1 MYDILYN
8 DPALFEITI
17 VLLILVGIAIW
28 QKLYRTASVMCAVFI
43 FYLIFVIL
51 TSESVHEI
59 VETEADGIHD
69 ELVKN
74 ENVIKIAIQEISD
87 STIKETKNYE
97 PDLKA
102 NIPEIPVIKKILDN
116 KITIVKI
123 EKTDVPIIED
133 TLSADSIKEEPIT
146 VLNIAIGSN
155 IVNRSIEIPDSVF
168 NLDIER
174 IYCLTNIRNWND
186 DKTIYHKWYQEGE
199 LKSLIIMDIGRSFN
213 WRTWSYISV
222 YPERV
227 GDWKVVVEDSLG
239 VRYDSLSFK
248 IMNDQID

>member
-1 MYDILYN
+1 MYENLYN

-17 VLLILVGIAIW
+17 VLLLLVAIAIW

-43 FYLIFVIL
+43 FYLMFIIL

-59 VETEADGIHD
+59 VETETNGIHD
-69 ELVKN
+69 EIVRDEKVDKIVIQEFPDTTMKATLDYETTLKAQIP
-74 ENVIKIAIQEISD
+74 EMPGIKIISD
-87 STIKETKNYE
+87 
-97 PDLKA
+97 D
-102 NIPEIPVIKKILDN
+102 KISL
-116 KITIVKI
+116 VKI
-123 EKTDVPIIED
+123 EKTDLAIVENA
-133 TLSADSIKEEPIT
+133 LSAGTIEEEPLT
-146 VLNIAIGSN
+146 VLNISTGSN

-168 NLDIER
+168 SLDIER
-174 IYCLTNIRNWND
+174 IYCHTNIRNWND
-186 DKTIYHKWYQEGE
+186 SKTIYHKWYQEGE
-199 LKSLIIMDIGRSFN
+199 LKSLIRMDIGRSFN

-227 GDWKVVVEDSLG
+227 GDWKVIVEDSLG

>member
-116 KITIVKI
+116 KITVVKV

-133 TLSADSIKEEPIT
+133 TLSADSIKDEPIT
-146 VLNIAIGSN
+146 VLNIATGSN

-174 IYCLTNIRNWND
+174 IYCLTNIRNWN
-186 DKTIYHKWYQEGE
+186 
-199 LKSLIIMDIGRSFN
+199 RC
-213 WRTWSYISV
+213 
-222 YPERV
+222 
-227 GDWKVVVEDSLG
+227 
-239 VRYDSLSFK
+239 
-248 IMNDQID
+248 

>member
-116 KITIVKI
+116 KITVVKI
-123 EKTDVPIIED
+123 EKTDVPIVED
-133 TLSADSIKEEPIT
+133 TLSADSIKDEPIT
-146 VLNIAIGSN
+146 VLNIATGSN

-168 NLDIER
+168 SLDIER

-186 DKTIYHKWYQEGE
+186 SKIIYHKWYQEGE

>member
-87 STIKETKNYE
+87 STIIETKNYE

-116 KITIVKI
+116 KITVVKV

-133 TLSADSIKEEPIT
+133 TLSADSIKDEPIT
-146 VLNIAIGSN
+146 VLNIATGSN

-186 DKTIYHKWYQEGE
+186 SKIIYHKWYQQGK
-199 LKSLIIMDIGRSFN
+199 LRSLIRMDIGRSFN

>member
-102 NIPEIPVIKKILDN
+102 KIPEIQAIKKILDN

-186 DKTIYHKWYQEGE
+186 SKIIYHKWYQQGK
-199 LKSLIIMDIGRSFN
+199 LRSLIRMDIGRSFN
-213 WRTWSYISV
+213 WRTWSYISI

>member
-1 MYDILYN
+1 MYENLYN

-17 VLLILVGIAIW
+17 VLLLLVAIAIW

-43 FYLIFVIL
+43 FYLMFIIL

-59 VETEADGIHD
+59 VETETNDIHD
-69 ELVKN
+69 EIVRDEKVDKIVIQEFPDTTMKATLDYETTLKAQIP
-74 ENVIKIAIQEISD
+74 EMPGIKIISD
-87 STIKETKNYE
+87 
-97 PDLKA
+97 D
-102 NIPEIPVIKKILDN
+102 KISL
-116 KITIVKI
+116 VKI
-123 EKTDVPIIED
+123 EKTDLPIVENA
-133 TLSADSIKEEPIT
+133 LSAGTIEEEPIT
-146 VLNIAIGSN
+146 VLNIATGSN

-168 NLDIER
+168 SLDIER

>member
-43 FYLIFVIL
+43 FYLIFIIL

-59 VETEADGIHD
+59 VETETNDIHD
-69 ELVKN
+69 EIVKN
-74 ENVIKIAIQEISD
+74 EKVDKIAIQEISD
-87 STIKETKNYE
+87 STIKEIKNYE

-102 NIPEIPVIKKILDN
+102 KIPEIQAIKKILDN
-116 KITIVKI
+116 KISVVKI
-123 EKTDVPIIED
+123 EKTDLPIVED
-133 TLSADSIKEEPIT
+133 TLSAGIIEEEPIT

-186 DKTIYHKWYQEGE
+186 AKTIYHKWYHEGE
-199 LKSLIIMDIGRSFN
+199 LRSIINLEIGRSFN
-213 WRTWSYISV
+213 WRTWSYITV